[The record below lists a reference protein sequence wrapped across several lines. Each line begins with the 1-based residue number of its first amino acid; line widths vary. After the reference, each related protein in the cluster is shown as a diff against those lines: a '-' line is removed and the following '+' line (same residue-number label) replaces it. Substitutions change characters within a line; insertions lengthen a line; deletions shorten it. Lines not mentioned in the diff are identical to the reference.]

1 VNDSESDLLAKLVSD
16 VNAFM
21 ASCDSAGVQIP
32 VIPCEV
38 LMWMMKSTL
47 NEAADFLKAN
57 SAIHANAPRQGRS
70 EATYPERGCSG
81 SDSTTKGV

>member
-57 SAIHANAPRQGRS
+57 SAIHANAALTGAESVPSNGVIGERIGRCNG
-70 EATYPERGCSG
+70 T
-81 SDSTTKGV
+81 